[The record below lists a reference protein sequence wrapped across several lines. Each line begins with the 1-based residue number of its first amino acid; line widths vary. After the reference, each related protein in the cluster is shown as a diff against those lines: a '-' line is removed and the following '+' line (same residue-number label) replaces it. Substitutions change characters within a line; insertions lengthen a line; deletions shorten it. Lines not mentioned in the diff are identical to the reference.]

1 MDLIGREVV
10 EDLLLHAP
18 PVHEA
23 RVDQKGVV
31 AHTITFTDGEVG
43 YWTGK
48 EALYRVHPGY
58 RRACNLQF
66 MGR

>member
-1 MDLIGREVV
+1 MDLIGSEVV
-10 EDLLLHAP
+10 DDLLLHAP

-23 RVDQKGVV
+23 RVDQKGMF
-31 AHTITFTDGEVG
+31 ARTITFTDREVD
-43 YWTGK
+43 YWTRK

-58 RRACNLQF
+58 RRVRNLQF